1 MRNVPITPARQEILR
16 DMSAAQAA
24 CNSALQELDHA
35 CHKSPFGAGRRRMRS
50 AARRVELDQEET
62 HMIAKMNGYLDS
74 VG

>member
-24 CNSALQELDHA
+24 CNSALRALDA
-35 CHKSPFGAGRRRMRS
+35 AVHKTPFGAGRRRMRS